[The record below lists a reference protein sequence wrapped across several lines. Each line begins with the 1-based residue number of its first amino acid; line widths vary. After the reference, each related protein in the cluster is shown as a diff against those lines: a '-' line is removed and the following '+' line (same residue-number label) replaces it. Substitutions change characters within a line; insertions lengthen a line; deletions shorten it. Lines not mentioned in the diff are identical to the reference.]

1 MAQTVKTLK
10 SKNQSLSHT
19 GHILSTQEPHLASGY
34 HTWQHRSWT
43 VSVPAESAAECCC
56 HATFSNGA
64 VDVTSLALT

>member
-19 GHILSTQEPHLASGY
+19 GHILSAQELRLASDY

-43 VSVPAESAAECCC
+43 VSVPAESAIEWCC
-56 HATFSNGA
+56 HVTFSNGA
-64 VDVTSLALT
+64 VDLTSLTLT